1 MTSPTRTF
9 TPSIMDIEMGR
20 PTTLN
25 QDKID
30 AVCTWLHAGYFVED
44 AARMAKIPKSTFYN
58 WLDKGKAD
66 REAEVDSIYV
76 EFLDAIE
83 VARAQAEG
91 IFLGSIRN
99 AATRGVWQ
107 AAAWWME
114 RSFQKWSESSF
125 AVEQMAFPGC
135 RLVPFGTSRGPNA
148 LPTRR

>member
-9 TPSIMDIEMGR
+9 TSGIIKTVMGR

-58 WLDKGKAD
+58 WLEKGKAD
-66 REAEVDSIYV
+66 REAGEDSIYV
-76 EFLDAIE
+76 EFLDSIE

-114 RSFQKWSESSF
+114 RSFAKWSKDQNVKISGDSD
-125 AVEQMAFPGC
+125 APVQVNVQYSDG
-135 RLVPFGTSRGPNA
+135 GK
-148 LPTRR
+148 

>member
-1 MTSPTRTF
+1 
-9 TPSIMDIEMGR
+9 MDIEMAR
-20 PTTLN
+20 PTSLN

-30 AVCTWLHAGYFVED
+30 NICTWLHAGYFVED

-58 WLDKGKAD
+58 WVEKGKAD
-66 REAEVDSIYV
+66 REAEIDSIHV

-83 VARAQAEG
+83 IARAQAEG

-114 RSFQKWSESSF
+114 RSFPKWGKQNDIKISGDSD
-125 AVEQMAFPGC
+125 APVEVNVKYSDGK
-135 RLVPFGTSRGPNA
+135 
-148 LPTRR
+148 